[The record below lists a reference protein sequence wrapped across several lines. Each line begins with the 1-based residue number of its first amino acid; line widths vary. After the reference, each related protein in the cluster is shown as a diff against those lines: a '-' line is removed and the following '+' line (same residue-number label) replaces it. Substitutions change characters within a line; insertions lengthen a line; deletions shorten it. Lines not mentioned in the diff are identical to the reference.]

1 MFSRW
6 AKGDTMLIT
15 SLVAFGLFAVLTGVF
30 VTRLISLNVLERD
43 ARYLATL
50 WAQHVSAQMGRPAT
64 IAGDGV
70 SGYGL
75 RYFDA
80 RPPPT
85 RAATQV
91 STASTAPAS
100 AAIASAPTA
109 SAAGRPHSD
118 SAKPQ
123 YKPDEVLSFRR
134 GEHFSVVRRF
144 ALLRAD
150 RSVELKGPQFSAQEL
165 RTLIE
170 NASFNRAFRR
180 AIISGKSL
188 LRYASSGMPQLPE
201 HTARVLVPIKTGTR
215 VAQVMVVDTDQSSAY
230 ILFSRAFNIVILA
243 TSALLIVGISAPVFV
258 VWRRLRHQARMQR
271 EIHFLA
277 AYDTLTGLANRPQFI
292 QHLASALE
300 EAKADGRSVA
310 VLSAD
315 LDRFK
320 DINDTLGHPVGDAL
334 LAGVGKRIR
343 DVAAKYDAVAGRLGG
358 DEFSIMV
365 KGEAARNAALAL
377 VRTLRDSMSEPH
389 AVDHY
394 KLTVTMSVGMAV
406 GPVDGREPATLMK
419 HAEMALYEAKAAGDC
434 GGRFY
439 VPSMETAAQ
448 QRREL
453 ENDLRQAI
461 AEDQLRLQYQP
472 QFDLRTGRIIGYEA
486 LIRWEHPKKGAIAPD
501 DFVPCAE
508 HSGLIHEIGEWAL
521 RTGCSYAATWPEPV
535 NIAINLSPIQF
546 MNSDLVA
553 MIERVLEETGLD
565 PKRLEI
571 EITESLLL
579 HNIERVQNT
588 LRRLGELGVAVA
600 LDDFGTGYSSLS
612 YLARFPFNK
621 IKIDRSFVHALGSSR
636 EATAVIKTIIGLG
649 HALDIGVVAE
659 GVETEE
665 QAEALRAVGCNQ
677 VQGFLYGRPS
687 DEVVDAWE
695 ATVKLARSMRKV
707 TDAA

>member
-1 MFSRW
+1 
-6 AKGDTMLIT
+6 MLVT

-75 RYFDA
+75 RYADA
-80 RPPPT
+80 RPPPA
-85 RAATQV
+85 RAVTQV
-91 STASTAPAS
+91 STASTATAS
-100 AAIASAPTA
+100 AATASAAPASAPTA

-123 YKPDEVLSFRR
+123 YTQDEVFSFHR

-144 ALLRAD
+144 VLLRAD
-150 RSVELKGPQFSAQEL
+150 RSVELKGPQFSARDL
-165 RTLIE
+165 RALVR
-170 NASFNRAFRR
+170 NASFDRAFRR
-180 AIISGKSL
+180 ALISGKSL

-215 VAQVMVVDTDQSSAY
+215 VTQVMVVDTDQSSAY
-230 ILFSRAFNIVILA
+230 TLFSRAFGIVILM
-243 TSALLIVGISAPVFV
+243 TSALLIIGISAPVFV
-258 VWRRLRHQARMQR
+258 VWRRLHQQGRMQQ
-271 EIHFLA
+271 ELHFLA

-300 EAKADGRSVA
+300 QAKADGTSVA

-320 DINDTLGHPVGDAL
+320 DINDTLGHTVGDAL
-334 LAGVGKRIR
+334 LAGVGQRIR
-343 DVAAKYDAVAGRLGG
+343 DVIAEYDAVAGRLGG
-358 DEFSIMV
+358 DEFSILV

-377 VRTLRDSMSEPH
+377 VRALRESMAEPH

-394 KLTVTMSVGMAV
+394 KLTISTSVGMAV
-406 GPVDGREPATLMK
+406 GPADGENPGTLMK
-419 HAEMALYEAKAAGDC
+419 HAEMALYEAKAAGDS

-439 VPSMETAAQ
+439 VPSMETAA
-448 QRREL
+448 RKHREL
-453 ENDLRQAI
+453 EKDLRQAL
-461 AEDQLRLQYQP
+461 AGDQLRLQYQP
-472 QFDLRTGRIIGYEA
+472 QLDLRTGRIIGYEA
-486 LIRWEHPKKGAIAPD
+486 LIRWEHPKKGPIPPN

-521 RTGCSYAATWPEPV
+521 RTGCRYAATWPEPV

-588 LRRLGELGVAVA
+588 LRRLGDLGVAVA

-621 IKIDRSFVHALGSSR
+621 IKIDQSFVHALGSSR

-649 HALDIGVVAE
+649 RALDIGVVAE
-659 GVETEE
+659 GVETQA
-665 QAEALRAVGCNQ
+665 QAEALRAIGCSQ

-687 DEVVDAWE
+687 DEVVDGWQ